1 MKLEQLLNG
10 LDYTL
15 VQGSLDTE
23 VVDIA
28 YDSRKVQPGWAFVC
42 IVGTNRDSHDYAMD
56 VAGQGASV
64 LVIEHR
70 LDEVPQ
76 GVTVVQ
82 VESSRRALALTR
94 SISFCS
100 AL

>member
-1 MKLEQLLNG
+1 MKLQELLNG

-70 LDEVPQ
+70 LDE
-76 GVTVVQ
+76 
-82 VESSRRALALTR
+82 EMCIRDSCLH
-94 SISFCS
+94 CS
-100 AL
+100 ACRSRIARWRGCSA